1 MTVARQRRTRAETR
15 QAILHAARRLVESKG
30 AQNIRMEDVARAAGC
45 SRRAIYLHF
54 SSRTELLLALPDYID
69 QQEGLRESVSRIWD
83 APHAMA
89 GLEAFTNHIT
99 EYHPKIA
106 ATVRAVDVA
115 RRSDIDAAALWADRM
130 DAWHAMCARL
140 AAWLEHDG
148 VLAAHHSVDTAAD
161 VLWAMMSVRLWEDL
175 VESRGWQPQHF
186 RKLLHDLLTATLTT
200 GPTPVDSAA
209 QDESAS

>member
-15 QAILHAARRLVESKG
+15 QAILRAARRLVESEG
-30 AQNIRMEDVARAAGC
+30 AQNVLMEDVARAAGC

-83 APHAMA
+83 APDAMA
-89 GLEAFTNHIT
+89 GLEAFTDHIT

-106 ATVRAVDVA
+106 ATVRAVDIA
-115 RRSDIDAAALWADRM
+115 RRSDADAAALWADRM
-130 DAWHAMCARL
+130 DAWHAMCGRL
-140 AAWLEHDG
+140 AAWLERDG

-175 VESRGWQPQHF
+175 VEFRGWQPQHF
-186 RKLLHDLLTATLTT
+186 RELLQDLLTGTLTT
-200 GPTPVDSAA
+200 GPTPVDSAT